1 MRASPRRVSSI
12 RPNVRLSERTLSVG
26 PVFLAAFCC
35 FLLLLIPG
43 TLLVLTYIF
52 QKACVL
58 CGLPRPSVLTA
69 FGVMLLIRV
78 STFVPEA
85 IMNVIVTESCKV
97 AGVEE
102 WEAFLIVLFLF
113 LPIDLLISA
122 GLHAGLMSIK
132 FGKGIE
138 VWFVQMLIYLSI
150 AVAITF
156 LSVLVV
162 LARG

>member
-1 MRASPRRVSSI
+1 MGNAVAM
-12 RPNVRLSERTLSVG
+12 
-26 PVFLAAFCC
+26 AACC
-35 FLLLLIPG
+35 CIVLLFIPG
-43 TLLVLTYIF
+43 VLFLLTYIF
-52 QKACVL
+52 RLSCVL

-85 IMNVIVTESCKV
+85 IMNLIVTESCKA
-97 AGVEE
+97 AGVPL
-102 WEAFLIVLFLF
+102 WEASLIILFLF

-122 GLHAGLMSIK
+122 ALHAGLMSIK

-150 AVAITF
+150 AVAIAF
-156 LSVLVV
+156 AIILVI

>member
-1 MRASPRRVSSI
+1 VANQLV
-12 RPNVRLSERTLSVG
+12 VA
-26 PVFLAAFCC
+26 FFCC
-35 FLLLLIPG
+35 FILLLVPA
-43 TLLVLTYIF
+43 TLLALTYIF

-58 CGLPRPSVLTA
+58 CGLQKPSVMTA

-85 IMNVIVTESCKV
+85 VMNVIVTESCKM
-97 AGVEE
+97 AGVPD
-102 WEAFLIVLFLF
+102 WEAWLIVLFLF
-113 LPIDLLISA
+113 MPIDLLISA
-122 GLHAGLMSIK
+122 GLHAGLMRIK

-150 AVAITF
+150 VVAAAFAV
-156 LSVLVV
+156 VLII

>member
-1 MRASPRRVSSI
+1 M
-12 RPNVRLSERTLSVG
+12 G

-35 FLLLLIPG
+35 FLLLLIPA
-43 TLLVLTYIF
+43 TLLIFTYIF

-58 CGLPRPSVLTA
+58 CGLPKPSVLTA

-85 IMNVIVTESCKV
+85 IMNVIVTESCRA
-97 AGVEE
+97 AGVPD
-102 WEAFLIVLFLF
+102 WEAWLIVIFLF

-138 VWFVQMLIYLSI
+138 VWFVQMLILLSI
-150 AVAITF
+150 AAAAALVG
-156 LSVLVV
+156 VLVY
-162 LARG
+162 LAM

>member
-1 MRASPRRVSSI
+1 VNAA
-12 RPNVRLSERTLSVG
+12 
-26 PVFLAAFCC
+26 FLAAFCC
-35 FLLLLIPG
+35 FLLLLVPA
-43 TLLVLTYIF
+43 TLYILTFIF

-69 FGVMLLIRV
+69 FGVMLMIRV

-85 IMNVIVTESCKV
+85 IMNVIVTESCK
-97 AGVEE
+97 AGGVPE
-102 WEAFLIVLFLF
+102 WEAWLIVLFLF

-156 LSVLVV
+156 LAVLVI

>member
-1 MRASPRRVSSI
+1 V
-12 RPNVRLSERTLSVG
+12 N
-26 PVFLAAFCC
+26 AAVMAAVCC
-35 FLLLLIPG
+35 FILMLIPA
-43 TLLVLTYIF
+43 TLYALTFIF

-58 CGLPRPSVLTA
+58 CGLQRPSVLTA

-85 IMNVIVTESCKV
+85 IMNVIVTESCKA
-97 AGVEE
+97 AGVPD
-102 WEAFLIVLFLF
+102 WEAWLIVLFLF

-150 AVAITF
+150 VVAVTF
-156 LSVLVV
+156 VVVLVI